1 MSDDLPNSR
10 LHAKQIEFTTSTALA
25 GGKHA
30 GKFLQT
36 VKSIRELAENF
47 DKRSGALTS
56 DGRRTFGDVSRA
68 VNIWI
73 RARPVSCVHR
83 KPYAAF
89 FQVKFPV
96 TGQKFPVPRN
106 ISLLI
111 VLGNFVKSD
120 CSTAVSCY
128 EIGLSEPQNRNI
140 PCKIPCY
147 QGICV
152 ETGAISTA

>member
-10 LHAKQIEFTTSTALA
+10 LHAKQIEFTIATALA

-30 GKFLQT
+30 EKFLQT

-73 RARPVSCVHR
+73 RTRPVSCVYR
-83 KPYAAF
+83 KPYA
-89 FQVKFPV
+89 
-96 TGQKFPVPRN
+96 
-106 ISLLI
+106 
-111 VLGNFVKSD
+111 
-120 CSTAVSCY
+120 
-128 EIGLSEPQNRNI
+128 
-140 PCKIPCY
+140 
-147 QGICV
+147 
-152 ETGAISTA
+152 